1 MDKLWGIDLGGT
13 KTEGVIIESVENP
26 EIIFRKRI
34 PTESEKG
41 YEHILDRIFE
51 LVKMISTNTGIK
63 PKKIGFGTPGVLDPC
78 TQTMKNCNTT
88 CLNGKPLKND
98 LEKIE
103 VR

>member
-34 PTESEKG
+34 PTESGKG

-63 PKKIGFGTPGVLDPC
+63 PKKIGFGTP
-78 TQTMKNCNTT
+78 
-88 CLNGKPLKND
+88 
-98 LEKIE
+98 
-103 VR
+103 